1 MDDADIGPFVPGKN
15 NQGDINLQKIVQW
28 GWLYWILQ
36 YTYCPLGSENPTPC
50 PPGTYL
56 NDIGLYDLNH
66 CTPCKGGYACE
77 VFGLFE
83 DAPPPQ

>member
-1 MDDADIGPFVPGKN
+1 
-15 NQGDINLQKIVQW
+15 VQSVEVICPK
-28 GWLYWILQ
+28 G
-36 YTYCPLGSENPTPC
+36 TYCPLGSENPTPC

-77 VFGLFE
+77 VYGIDIPTVSCE
-83 DAPPPQ
+83 AGHYCTEGSITRGT